1 MAAVV
6 GSHRVT
12 FIVLR
17 FMRRPILV
25 LVSVYAVSMLGWVL
39 IPGADP
45 DNPSAPLS
53 FFHAFYFLTYTA
65 TTTGFGE
72 IPYAFTESQRLWSII
87 SLYTGVISWLY
98 AIGAIIRLIQNRH
111 FRQAIAEVR
120 FAGGVARISEPFVIL
135 CGFGSTGSLLTR
147 GLSDNGITAVILD
160 NDPDRIIALFLRD
173 YRVAM
178 HAVQAD
184 ARIPDRLIEAGLM
197 RPNCQAVVALTADED
212 LNVKISVTARL
223 LNPNARVI
231 TLSTHERYDEILTT
245 LGGDLNIIDPFQTFG
260 RYLGLTIH
268 NPLIHMLNSW
278 LIGVPGA
285 NLAMYPEVPR
295 GAWILCGYGRM
306 GRWIHESFKSMGIP
320 TTVID
325 PTLGPEQA
333 DNGNIIIDRANQRTL
348 RQAGVERA
356 AGIVA
361 GTNSDPDNLS
371 IVLNAQALNPE
382 LFVVVRQNRHRNQM
396 LFERAEADLIMQ
408 PSLVSARRILFHLI
422 APLLRNFFAYLVEHQ
437 LQDKDHVLKDVIQ
450 QLRDNVGGTNPRLWT
465 TEIRAESA
473 SALMSIIGDGA
484 AVTLEQVL
492 KDPSDRDRRLACV
505 PLVVQSGEEVSAM
518 PALSR
523 TLRPGDRIL
532 FCGRHEVYNLL
543 DATLNNEYTLRYLM
557 TGVDEPRGW
566 VLRWMARKFF
576 AKQLPGE
583 ADPMKTDATG

>member
-1 MAAVV
+1 MASVV

-12 FIVLR
+12 YIVLR

-25 LVSVYAVSMLGWVL
+25 LVSVYATSMLGWVL

-45 DNPSAPLS
+45 ENPSQPLS

-72 IPYAFTESQRLWSII
+72 IPYPYTETQRLWTIV
-87 SLYTGVISWLY
+87 SLYTGVVAWLY
-98 AIGAIIRLIQNRH
+98 AIGAIVQLIQNPH
-111 FRQAIAEVR
+111 FKQAIAEVR
-120 FAGGVARISEPFVIL
+120 FAGSVAKITEPFVIL

-160 NDPDRIIALFLRD
+160 NDPDRIIAVFLRD

-178 HAVQAD
+178 HALQAD
-184 ARIPDRLIEAGLM
+184 ARVPDRLIEAGLM

-231 TLSTHERYDEILTT
+231 TLSTHEKYDETLTT
-245 LGGDLNIIDPFQTFG
+245 LGGDLHIIDPFQTFG
-260 RYLGLTIH
+260 RFLGLTIH
-268 NPLIHMLNSW
+268 NPLIHMLNAW

-285 NLAMYPEVPR
+285 NLAMYPDVPR

-325 PTLGPEQA
+325 PTLGPEEA
-333 DNGNIIIDRANQRTL
+333 ENEDIIVDRANQRTL
-348 RQAGVERA
+348 RQAGVEQA

-361 GTNSDPDNLS
+361 GTDSDPDNLS
-371 IVLNAQALNPE
+371 IVLNAHALNPD

-422 APLLRNFFAYLVEHQ
+422 APLLRDFFSYLVEYQ
-437 LQDKDHVLKDVIQ
+437 LQDKDHVLRDVIQ
-450 QLRDNVGGTNPRLWT
+450 RLRDDVGGTNPRLWT
-465 TEIRAESA
+465 IEIGSA
-473 SALMSIIGDGA
+473 TATALMSMIEEGA

-492 KDPSDRDRRLACV
+492 TDPADRDRRLACV
-505 PLVVQSGEEVSAM
+505 PLVVRSGEEVTAM

-523 TLRPGDRIL
+523 ALTPGDRVL
-532 FCGRHEVYNLL
+532 FCGRNEAYHML
-543 DATLNNEYTLRYLM
+543 DSTLNNEYTLRYLM

-566 VLRWMARKFF
+566 IVRWLARKFSPKPVPDQ
-576 AKQLPGE
+576 A
-583 ADPMKTDATG
+583 